1 MQSIIEIKRIYE
13 PISIEDGKRILVD
26 RLWPRGISKQ
36 NANLDI
42 WMKDVAPSTELRK
55 QFNHKPELFDEFRI
69 QYIEELHKDVE
80 KLEKVNELLQIL
92 RNEKITLLYAAK
104 DRENNHAVV
113 LRDVLLKESVHED
126 KGLSGEG

>member
-1 MQSIIEIKRIYE
+1 MQTIIEIKRIYE
-13 PISIEDGKRILVD
+13 PVSIEDGKRILVD

-36 NANLDI
+36 DAKLDI

-55 QFNHKPELFDEFRI
+55 QFNHKPELFDDFRTHF
-69 QYIEELHKDVE
+69 IEELRRDVE
-80 KLEKVNELLQIL
+80 KLEKVNELLQIM

-113 LRDVLLKESVHED
+113 LRDVLLKESGHED
-126 KGLSGEG
+126 KGVSGEG